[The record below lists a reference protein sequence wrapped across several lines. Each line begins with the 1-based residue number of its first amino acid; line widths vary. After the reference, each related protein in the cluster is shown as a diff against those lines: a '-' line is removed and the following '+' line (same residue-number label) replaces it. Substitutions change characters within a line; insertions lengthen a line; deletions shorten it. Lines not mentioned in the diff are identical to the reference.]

1 MKKLLCICLLGLVA
15 SAGCKSDKTDDKIK
29 TARETEV
36 GDVQIESSEEGLI
49 YSLESGTE
57 QPDDGSAI
65 ARNVDGKE
73 LSKQQIESLLS
84 RLPDLPDD
92 SGEASFAMRKKSLK
106 PPTTGEKI
114 DTAFPADGDAA
125 RPDAEETTKEFRVR
139 RYAPEGDV
147 KLARQVSLTFS
158 APVVDVT
165 SQTEASKTAPA
176 TIEPA
181 VEGTWR
187 WVGTKTALF
196 VPEEGRFPMATDYE
210 VATDEDL
217 ESANGEPLE
226 EGASFAFST
235 PTLKLEQHWPTG
247 SGHDLQPTLFLGFN
261 QRIDA
266 EQLQQHIFLR
276 ADGQDYEIE
285 LVDELPD
292 DSKVPNQYVDRF
304 DEDRR
309 VFFRPAKPL
318 PRDTSVTFG
327 IAEGSPSAEGPKTTP
342 SDQKQGFRTFAP
354 LVISRQSCESEQRS
368 CAPNQRWWLSFNN
381 ALDQEAFEQ
390 SQVTVTPEA
399 PNLEAQISGSSMQIV
414 GDFEANT
421 VYELTVSADL
431 EDVRGQTLG
440 TDETRKFHVGP
451 MPPMLT
457 TGLGPMAI
465 LDPDGDKSIRVTTAN
480 VETLDVQINRVGPG
494 DWNTFQNAMQ
504 SRGRNEPEMP
514 GETVLEETFDVE
526 EPGNTLRDTKIELA
540 EHLNNGHG
548 QFLVSVGVGKY
559 TKAAEKRY
567 NRRRHRKPTRISWVQ
582 VTDLGVDAFVDRD
595 DMLVW
600 TTDLSSGDAKSG
612 VEVSLTDQSESTT
625 SEESGLTRF
634 ELPGQPKNNETRV
647 LVAKTDDDLAIV
659 PENTS
664 YWARG
669 TSWSKNIGD
678 TDRHIFH
685 TFDDRG
691 MYRPG
696 ETIELKGWLRH
707 WEVDDS
713 PRLSIIGAGKDAT
726 FTFYDSRGAKLGEVE
741 GQISETGGFHTS
753 FELPDNANLGH
764 ARVDIS
770 IGSSI
775 QGNHSFQIQEF
786 RTPEFEVSVK
796 SPPGPHMIGDTVPL
810 TTTASYYAGG
820 PLAGSDG
827 SWRVTSNSTN
837 YRPPNWDEFSFGH
850 WTPWW
855 YWGGP
860 STPSQ
865 SPKTLDFTTNPS
877 GEHQLD
883 VKLHDANP
891 AVPMSV
897 NANASVTDVN
907 GQTWSSNTNFIVHP
921 SSLYVGLKSSTNFVK
936 KGESFRI
943 DAVTTTLEGE
953 AVSERMV
960 AIEAERKQW
969 KFEDGEWQQ
978 VVVETQACELESSDA
993 PETCKFEAKDSG
1005 QYVVTATV
1013 VDDRNRES
1021 ESRIYVWVAGEQPR
1035 PPKRVEMQKLRMI
1048 PDSED
1053 YATGETAELLV
1064 QSPIENGQG
1073 LLTIEQGG
1081 LTRTERFAVK
1091 DGSATIEVDISEDDI
1106 PNINIFAEVAGSAP
1120 RVDNHGEPVE
1130 DAPSRPAI
1138 ATGQIDLPV
1147 KWDTRALDLEISP
1160 DSDVVTPGSKTSIE
1174 VAVTNA
1180 KGEPIADTEVALVV
1194 VDEAILALSG
1204 YTLPDPLDS
1213 FYPSIPSYVRKH
1225 HNRPW
1230 VTLQEAQ
1237 KLAEMEQAQA
1247 EGEEAS
1253 RGLGGAGYGRGAG
1266 SMAKSAAPSSGMDMM
1281 MAEAAPMEEPAAP
1294 RASQGPAI
1302 DLRTDFRALA
1312 LFEPALRTDGDGKV
1326 SVDFEM
1332 PDNLTQYRIM
1342 AVAAHEATDFG
1353 KSESQITAR
1362 LPLMVRPS
1370 PPRFLNYGDDLELR
1384 VVVQNPGDKEASVQ
1398 LAARANN
1405 LALDDPAGRAFSV
1418 PAGDRVEVRLPA
1430 KTHKAGES
1438 TVQFAVA
1445 SGAWGDAAEVSF
1457 PVWTPATTE
1466 AFATYGTIDKGAIS
1480 QPVSMPPE
1488 VIEEYGALKLSTSS
1502 TALQALT
1509 DAFIYLIDYPYEC
1522 AEQTASRI
1530 ISAAALA
1537 PVLDAF
1543 DAEGLPDKD
1552 ELDEKMQAW
1561 VDRLLKLQRGDGGF
1575 GLWRY
1580 NGRDYPYASVH
1591 AIHALYRAE
1600 AFGAEIPKQAMQRA
1614 QNYLDSI
1621 ERHIPA
1627 IYSERARTTI
1637 QAYAYYV
1644 SDVGGKSQHHV
1655 SKAIALAKKKPE
1667 KPLTL
1672 EAIGWLMST
1681 LEDEPKAKGRLN
1693 KFERFIMNRASETA
1707 STAQFTVDY
1716 GDQGYVV
1723 MHSSRRVD
1731 AVLLESM
1738 IRRTPKHDLIPKI
1751 ARGLLDHR
1759 KRGRWGNTQ
1768 ENVFV
1773 LLALKEYFDA
1783 YESQTPD
1790 FVARAW
1796 LGDDYAAE
1804 HTYKG
1809 RSTDTKMVDIPLTM
1823 VKERAGDDGK
1833 TNLVLQKDGKGRL
1846 YYRIGMTYAPAS
1858 LELDPA
1864 EYGFTVVRE
1873 YEAVDQ
1879 DSDVEQLDDGTWK
1892 IKLGARVRVRLQM
1905 VAPERR
1911 YHVALVDKM
1920 PGGFESLN
1928 PALAVTEP
1936 IPTDDNA
1943 QKKTGHYWWW
1953 WRPWYEH
1960 QNMRTERTEA
1970 FASLVWPGVHEY
1982 SYVARA
1988 TTPGTFV
1995 VPPAKAEEM
2004 YHPETFG
2011 RTGTT
2016 RVVIED

>member
-1 MKKLLCICLLGLVA
+1 LLGLVA
-15 SAGCKSDKTDDKIK
+15 AVGCKSDKTNNAMKAAK
-29 TARETEV
+29 ETEV
-36 GDVQIESSEEGLI
+36 GDVQIESSEEGLV

-57 QPDDGSAI
+57 KPDDGSAI
-65 ARNVDGKE
+65 ARNVDGKA
-73 LSKQQIESLLS
+73 LSKEQIESLLS
-84 RLPDLPDD
+84 RLPDLPDE

-114 DTAFPADGDAA
+114 ETAFPADGDAA
-125 RPDAEETTKEFRVR
+125 KPDAQQTTKDFRVR
-139 RYAPEGDV
+139 RYAPEGEV

-158 APVVDVT
+158 APAVDVT

-176 TIEPA
+176 SIEPA

-196 VPEEGRFPMATDYE
+196 VPEQGRFPMATDYK
-210 VATDEDL
+210 VATKEAL

-226 EGASFAFST
+226 EGASFEFST
-235 PTLKLEQHWPTG
+235 PTVQVEQSWPSG
-247 SGHDLQPTLFLGFN
+247 SGHDLQPVMFLGFN
-261 QRIDA
+261 QRIDVEA
-266 EQLQQHIFLR
+266 LQQHIILR
-276 ADGQDYEIE
+276 AGGDDYAIE
-285 LVDELPD
+285 LVDGPSEDTKIPSYYTDRVD
-292 DSKVPNQYVDRF
+292 D
-304 DEDRR
+304 DRR
-309 VFFRPAKPL
+309 VFFRPSEPL
-318 PRDTSVTFG
+318 PRNTPVTFG
-327 IAEGSPSAEGPKTTP
+327 VGIGTPSAEGPKTTTTEQTQ
-342 SDQKQGFRTFAP
+342 SFRTFAP
-354 LVISRQSCESEQRS
+354 LRITHQSCESKRRS
-368 CAPNQRWWLSFNN
+368 CAPNQHWWLSFNN
-381 ALDQEAFEQ
+381 ALDRDAFEQ
-390 SQVTVTPEA
+390 SQVTVSPEV
-399 PNLEAQISGSSMQIV
+399 PNFEAEVTGNSMRIS
-414 GDFEANT
+414 GDFEANKA
-421 VYELTVSADL
+421 YEVTVSAALKDA
-431 EDVRGQTLG
+431 RGQTLG
-440 TDETRKFHVGP
+440 SDQSRTFHVGP
-451 MPPMLT
+451 MPPILT
-457 TGLGPMAI
+457 TGLGSMAI
-465 LDPDGDKSIRVTTAN
+465 LDPDGDDTIKVTSAN
-480 VETLDVQINRVGPG
+480 VKSLDVLIKKVEPR
-494 DWNTFQNAMQ
+494 DWNNFQEAMRT
-504 SRGRNEPEMP
+504 RGREVPALP
-514 GETVLEETFDVE
+514 GKTVFDKSVDVE
-526 EPGNTLRDTKIELA
+526 EPGDVLRDTLIPLEK
-540 EHLNNGHG
+540 HLESGHG
-548 QFLVSVGVGKY
+548 QFLVSVGIGKY
-559 TKAAEKRY
+559 TRAAEKRY
-567 NRRRHRKPTRISWVQ
+567 NRRGYQSQPRVSWVQ
-582 VTDLGVDAFVDRD
+582 VTDLGVDVFVDREE
-595 DMLVW
+595 MLVW
-600 TTDLSSGDAKSG
+600 TTDLADGAAKSG
-612 VEVSLTDQSESTT
+612 VEVSLADQQTSKRSED
-625 SEESGLTRF
+625 SGLSRF
-634 ELPGQPKNNETRV
+634 RLPKGRPQNMARV
-647 LVAKTDDDLAIV
+647 LVARTDDDVAIV

-664 YWARG
+664 YWYRQTG
-669 TSWSKNIGD
+669 WFDKTDN

-707 WEVDDS
+707 WDVDAK
-713 PRLSIIGAGKDAT
+713 PRLSIVGAGKEAT
-726 FTFYDSRGAKLGEVE
+726 FTFYDSRGAKLGSVE
-741 GQISETGGFHTS
+741 GEVSETGGFHQT
-753 FELPDNANLGH
+753 FELPDNANLGY
-764 ARVDIS
+764 ARADIE
-770 IGSSI
+770 IDGGIRGS
-775 QGNHSFQIQEF
+775 HSFQIQEF

-810 TTTASYYAGG
+810 TATASYYAGG

-827 SWRVTSNSTN
+827 NWRVTSSTTT
-837 YRPPNWDEFSFGH
+837 YRPPNWDDFSFGH

-855 YWGGP
+855 YWGAPTTSGQP
-860 STPSQ
+860 
-865 SPKTLDFTTNPS
+865 PKTLRFTTDAS

-883 VKLHDANP
+883 MKLHDANP

-897 NANASVTDVN
+897 DANASVTDVN

-921 SSLYVGLKSSTNFVK
+921 SSLYVGLKSNTNFVK
-936 KGESFRI
+936 KGEKFKI
-943 DAVTTTLEGE
+943 DAIATSIEGE
-953 AVSERMV
+953 AVADRAV
-960 AIEAERKQW
+960 TVKAERKQW
-969 KFEDGEWQQ
+969 KLQDGEWKQ
-978 VVVETQACELESSDA
+978 VVVETQNCELESADT
-993 PETCKFEAKDSG
+993 PETCTFEAKDSG
-1005 QYVVTATV
+1005 QYVLTARV
-1013 VDDRNRES
+1013 VDDQNRES

-1035 PPKRVEMQKLRMI
+1035 PPQRVEMQELRMI
-1048 PDSED
+1048 PDSES
-1053 YATGETAELLV
+1053 YQAGATAELLV
-1064 QSPIENGQG
+1064 QSPIESGEG
-1073 LLTIEQGG
+1073 LLTVEQGD
-1081 LTRTERFAVK
+1081 LTRTKRFEVEE
-1091 DGSATIEVDISEDDI
+1091 GSATIQVDISENDI
-1106 PNINIFAEVAGSAP
+1106 PNVNVFAEVVGNAP

-1138 ATGQIDLPV
+1138 ASGQIDLRV
-1147 KWDTRALDLEISP
+1147 EKDARALDVAIAP

-1174 VAVTNA
+1174 LAVTDA
-1180 KGEPIADTEVALVV
+1180 AGEPVGDAEVALVV

-1204 YTLPDPLDS
+1204 YTLPDPLNS
-1213 FYPSIPSYVRKH
+1213 FYPSIPSYVQKH

-1230 VTLQEAQ
+1230 ITLQEAQ
-1237 KLAEMEQAQA
+1237 KLADMAQERA
-1247 EGEEAS
+1247 EGEMPRRSKRAAP
-1253 RGLGGAGYGRGAG
+1253 GAGYGRGAG
-1266 SMAKSAAPSSGMDMM
+1266 GLGGDAVTGSMDMM
-1281 MAEAAPMEEPAAP
+1281 MAESAAAPMEEPAAAAP
-1294 RASQGPAI
+1294 EEGKAI

-1312 LFEPALRTDGDGKV
+1312 VFEPALRTDKNGKV

-1353 KSESQITAR
+1353 KSESQLTAR

-1405 LALDDPAGRAFSV
+1405 LALGAPAGRAFSV

-1430 KTHKAGES
+1430 KTHMAGES
-1438 TVQFAVA
+1438 TVQFAVT
-1445 SGAWGDAAEVSF
+1445 SGSWGDAAEVTF

-1480 QPVSMPPE
+1480 QPVSLPPE
-1488 VIEEYGALKLSTSS
+1488 VIEEYGSLKLSTSS

-1543 DAEGLPDKD
+1543 DAEGLPDKA
-1552 ELDEKMQAW
+1552 ELDDKMQAW

-1591 AIHALYRAE
+1591 AIHALFRAQK
-1600 AFGAEIPKQAMQRA
+1600 FGADVPSASLQRA
-1614 QNYLDSI
+1614 QNYLNNI
-1621 ERHIPA
+1621 ERYIPA
-1627 IYSERARTTI
+1627 IYSPAARTTI

-1644 SDVGGKSQHHV
+1644 SDIGGKSNQHV
-1655 SKAIALAKKKPE
+1655 AKAIALAKKKPE

-1681 LEDEPKAKGRLN
+1681 LEDEPKAKRSLN
-1693 KFERFIMNRASETA
+1693 TFERFIMNRASETA

-1716 GDQGYVV
+1716 GDQGYVI
-1723 MHSSRRVD
+1723 MYSSRRVD

-1759 KRGRWGNTQ
+1759 KRGRWSNTQ

-1790 FVARAW
+1790 FIARAW

-1804 HTYKG
+1804 HAYKG

-1833 TNLVLQKDGKGRL
+1833 TDLVLQKDGKGRL

-1873 YEAVDQ
+1873 YEAID
-1879 DSDVEQLDDGTWK
+1879 DEGDVEQLDDGTWK
-1892 IKLGARVRVRLQM
+1892 IKLGARVRVRLRM

-1928 PALAVTEP
+1928 PALAVTQP
-1936 IPTDDNA
+1936 IPADDNA
-1943 QKKTGHYWWW
+1943 RKNAGRYWWW

-2016 RVVIED
+2016 QVVIED